1 LSRGQGQREYAF
13 KRGNIVVRYAV
24 MFEVEE
30 GELMYASGEN
40 PFTYDSS
47 PLIFVDKA
55 KAEEYAKTWNT
66 GRVVEYKTN

>member
-1 LSRGQGQREYAF
+1 
-13 KRGNIVVRYAV
+13 

-55 KAEEYAKTWNT
+55 KAEEYAKIWNT